1 MIRVALRVSLSQE
14 FDFPVGC
21 SPVRKGNNGETS
33 DMGADLDA
41 NIPSYTTV
49 LICRLLIIWLNKIVA
64 YLSGN
69 LVVYH
74 LPAPGQPAWGWN
86 DKLLL
91 PSTIILKLFH
101 KTFFPPLQRGRAVLT
116 LWEKRTQR
124 YTLQLMLDCTMRQN
138 PKESSGNPHEHCD
151 KDLFPIDTSSSI
163 HPRILK
169 KILVRNGEGKNQDT
183 QRFICR
189 TRSVKRTVEFLHPL

>member
-1 MIRVALRVSLSQE
+1 
-14 FDFPVGC
+14 
-21 SPVRKGNNGETS
+21 
-33 DMGADLDA
+33 MGADLDA
-41 NIPSYTTV
+41 SIPSYATV

-69 LVVYH
+69 LVIYH

-86 DKLLL
+86 DKLFL
-91 PSTIILKLFH
+91 PSTTILKLFH
-101 KTFFPPLQRGRAVLT
+101 KTFFLPCSGEELFLHCGRSALRGTHCSQCWIARWDKIL
-116 LWEKRTQR
+116 R
-124 YTLQLMLDCTMRQN
+124 
-138 PKESSGNPHEHCD
+138 SPHEHCEED
-151 KDLFPIDTSSSI
+151 RFSIDTSSSI

-189 TRSVKRTVEFLHPL
+189 TRSVKRTVEFVHPL